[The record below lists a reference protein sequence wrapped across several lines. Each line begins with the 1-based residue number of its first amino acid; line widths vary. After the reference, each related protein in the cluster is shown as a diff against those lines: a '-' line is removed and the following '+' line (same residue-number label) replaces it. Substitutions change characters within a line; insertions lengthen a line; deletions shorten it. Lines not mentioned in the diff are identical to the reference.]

1 MLKVIATGYDGKMGK
16 ILADTIREDNELELD
31 CVAARGLDSYE
42 GDLKIYEDMST
53 IVEEA
58 DVVID
63 FSHHS
68 NLDNILSY
76 VLKTKTPLVIATTG
90 YNDDEMNKIREAAK
104 VIPVFQSYNMSLG
117 VNVLVKLVKDAAKL
131 LEGFDIEII
140 EKHHNR
146 KVDAPSGTAVMI
158 ANAIKEVLPNVENN
172 YGRYGRSAK
181 RQPNEVGI
189 HAIRGGNIVG
199 EHDALFAGDNEV
211 LTISHQ
217 AQSRGIFAS
226 GSIAAAKYLVK
237 QKPGFYN
244 MDSMLG

>member
-1 MLKVIATGYDGKMGK
+1 
-16 ILADTIREDNELELD
+16 
-31 CVAARGLDSYE
+31 
-42 GDLKIYEDMST
+42 
-53 IVEEA
+53 
-58 DVVID
+58 
-63 FSHHS
+63 
-68 NLDNILSY
+68 
-76 VLKTKTPLVIATTG
+76 
-90 YNDDEMNKIREAAK
+90 MNKIHEAAK

-131 LEGFDIEII
+131 LEGFDIEI

-237 QKPGFYN
+237 QNQDFIIWTACWDN
-244 MDSMLG
+244 SINIIIHNIN

>member
-1 MLKVIATGYDGKMGK
+1 
-16 ILADTIREDNELELD
+16 
-31 CVAARGLDSYE
+31 
-42 GDLKIYEDMST
+42 
-53 IVEEA
+53 
-58 DVVID
+58 
-63 FSHHS
+63 
-68 NLDNILSY
+68 
-76 VLKTKTPLVIATTG
+76 
-90 YNDDEMNKIREAAK
+90 
-104 VIPVFQSYNMSLG
+104 
-117 VNVLVKLVKDAAKL
+117 
-131 LEGFDIEII
+131 
-140 EKHHNR
+140 
-146 KVDAPSGTAVMI
+146 MI

-172 YGRYGRSAK
+172 YGRYGVVRK

>member
-1 MLKVIATGYDGKMGK
+1 MT
-16 ILADTIREDNELELD
+16 
-31 CVAARGLDSYE
+31 
-42 GDLKIYEDMST
+42 
-53 IVEEA
+53 
-58 DVVID
+58 
-63 FSHHS
+63 
-68 NLDNILSY
+68 
-76 VLKTKTPLVIATTG
+76 
-90 YNDDEMNKIREAAK
+90 
-104 VIPVFQSYNMSLG
+104 
-117 VNVLVKLVKDAAKL
+117 KL

-226 GSIAAAKYLVK
+226 GSIVTL
-237 QKPGFYN
+237 N
-244 MDSMLG
+244 T